1 MLVEM
6 QILGPKTR
14 VLLDYINCLGS
25 RLELYLWFRVRTGIC
40 RAGDASDSDHS
51 KMS

>member
-1 MLVEM
+1 M

-25 RLELYLWFRVRTGIC
+25 RLGLESEL
-40 RAGDASDSDHS
+40 ASAELAMHLIVITA
-51 KMS
+51 K